1 MKHEPLLMG
10 IDIGTSACKAALF
23 RLDGT
28 VAACAVRTYPTHHP
42 APGYA
47 EQDCADWWGAVCA
60 AAAQCLASVDP
71 ADVAGIGVDGQSWSC
86 IPVDG
91 QGRALHRTPIWMD
104 MRCADLCA
112 QVTQSL
118 GADTIFHVAKNPFQ
132 PSYTTPKILWFRRH
146 RPDIYEK
153 TAYFLQSN
161 SYIVLRLTGRVTQDK
176 SQSYGLHVYD
186 MAKGCY
192 DPGLCKA
199 LDIDPAR
206 LPPIFA
212 CHQVVGRVTRRAAEE
227 TGLAPGTPVVAGGLD
242 AACGALG
249 AGVCRPG
256 QTQEQGGQ
264 AGGMG
269 ICVEKPLGDP
279 RLILSSHV
287 VPELWLLQGGTVA
300 GGAAYG
306 WIAGAIGRAEEEAAL
321 RAGRRP
327 MALMDEL
334 AAEVGPGSDGLL
346 FLPYLAGERSPIW
359 DANASGMFFGLT
371 FGKGRGHFYRA
382 VMEGAAYALRH
393 NLQVARQ
400 AGVHAASLNAMGG
413 AAGSPVWMQIKAD
426 VTGTPLCV
434 PRSDTATPLGAAIL
448 AGVGTGLYA
457 GFDEA
462 VAATIRVERTYQPDP
477 ANTAVYDRYFQLYL
491 DLYRA
496 NKDLMRRQRAI
507 LDAGIP

>member
-1 MKHEPLLMG
+1 MGEVLLG
-10 IDIGTSACKAALF
+10 IDIGTSACKAAAFTPEGRVLAQA
-23 RLDGT
+23 T
-28 VAACAVRTYPTHHP
+28 EPYKVYYPQ
-42 APGYA
+42 PGWA
-47 EQDCADWWGAVCA
+47 EQDPEEWWQAVCRA
-60 AAAQCLASVDP
+60 IRGVLEGGVRP
-71 ADVAGIGVDGQSWSC
+71 EDVQGVGVDGQSWSA
-86 IPVDG
+86 IAVDRTG
-91 QGRALHRTPIWMD
+91 KVLCNTPIWFD
-104 MRCADLCA
+104 TRAAA
-112 QVTQSL
+112 QCEQMQAQCGGRLFATS
-118 GADTIFHVAKNPFQ
+118 GNPVQ
-132 PSYTTPKILWFRRH
+132 PMYTMPKVLWYKQA
-146 RPDIYEK
+146 RPQVYAQAAQI
-153 TAYFLQSN
+153 LQSN
-161 SYIVLRLTGRVTQDK
+161 SFIAYRLTGACTQEH
-176 SQSYGLHVYD
+176 SQGYGWN
-186 MAKGCY
+186 CY
-192 DPGLCKA
+192 DVAAGAWDEALCAELGVRPGL
-199 LDIDPAR
+199 
-206 LPPIFA
+206 LPPLVA
-212 CHQVVGRVTRRAAEE
+212 SHSLVGGVTPNAAGE
-227 TGLAPGTPVVAGGLD
+227 TGLLPGTPVVAGGLD

-287 VPELWLLQGGTVA
+287 VPGLWLLQGGTVA

-400 AGVHAASLNAMGG
+400 AGVHVASLNAMGG